1 MRSTSIRLLATLL
14 ITTLSVASLGPAA
27 HAQQPAVQPEST
39 QAPEPAPSPD
49 PTLAQA
55 QPPAPPAETTPPAP
69 SQQTPPVPP
78 MQTPPMPP
86 APVAPPAGPVVPATQ
101 PPTAQPTQP
110 DLFQEQMKAEQK
122 SAERKQALYNTG
134 AVVTNVFLIPG
145 RMVTCALGGVI
156 GVAILAVT
164 FGTQYKAA
172 AGAFDEGCGG
182 KWVVSGDDLKPD
194 SAGRAFDW
202 ER

>member
-1 MRSTSIRLLATLL
+1 MRSTSMRLLAALL
-14 ITTLSVASLGPAA
+14 ITTLSVASFGPAA
-27 HAQQPAVQPEST
+27 YAQQPAAQPEST
-39 QAPEPAPSPD
+39 RAPEPTPSPD

-55 QPPAPPAETTPPAP
+55 QPTPPAETPPAP
-69 SQQTPPVPP
+69 PQQ
-78 MQTPPMPP
+78 MAPPMPP
-86 APVAPPAGPVVPATQ
+86 APIMPPPPGPVPAAQPPAPEPM
-101 PPTAQPTQP
+101 QP

-145 RMVTCALGGVI
+145 RMITCTLGGIV
-156 GVAILAVT
+156 GVAILAAT

-194 SAGRAFDW
+194 SAGRGFDW